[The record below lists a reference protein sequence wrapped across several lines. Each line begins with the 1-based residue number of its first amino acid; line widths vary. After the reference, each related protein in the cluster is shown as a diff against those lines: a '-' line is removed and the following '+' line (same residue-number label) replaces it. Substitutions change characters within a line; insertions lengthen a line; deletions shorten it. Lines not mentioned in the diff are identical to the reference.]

1 MLGSKPSRDAGNPPV
16 IKLAQAVRIER
27 TWASFR
33 ATLGYQQPTPE
44 EIWRAVKE
52 SNPARPVL
60 ETNPRPAP
68 NPNWRIADHS
78 KAIPSRI
85 RTGFQPAS
93 APWLIYYPSLAE
105 TAGVEPARPVRT
117 IIGFKPNKRANAC
130 LHDGGWR
137 CSRNTC
143 PRGHHLF
150 SRQRPVTY
158 RRHHPCMAE
167 SSELESHT
175 REGALRLANE
185 PEPCPVYSP

>member
-1 MLGSKPSRDAGNPPV
+1 MAGR
-16 IKLAQAVRIER
+16 QGIEPCKVG
-27 TWASFR
+27 F
-33 ATLGYQQPTPE
+33 GDQ
-44 EIWRAVKE
+44 
-52 SNPARPVL
+52 
-60 ETNPRPAP
+60 PAP
-68 NPNWRIADHS
+68 SAQPEMADDRPLEDHTLADTTRFPAGSSALAGLSS
-78 KAIPSRI
+78 KM
-85 RTGFQPAS
+85 
-93 APWLIYYPSLAE
+93 AE

>member
-1 MLGSKPSRDAGNPPV
+1 VLGSKPSRDADNPPV

-117 IIGFKPNKRANAC
+117 IIGFKPNKHASAC
-130 LHDGGWR
+130 LHEWR
-137 CSRNTC
+137 
-143 PRGHHLF
+143 
-150 SRQRPVTY
+150 
-158 RRHHPCMAE
+158 MA
-167 SSELESHT
+167 
-175 REGALRLANE
+175 
-185 PEPCPVYSP
+185 V